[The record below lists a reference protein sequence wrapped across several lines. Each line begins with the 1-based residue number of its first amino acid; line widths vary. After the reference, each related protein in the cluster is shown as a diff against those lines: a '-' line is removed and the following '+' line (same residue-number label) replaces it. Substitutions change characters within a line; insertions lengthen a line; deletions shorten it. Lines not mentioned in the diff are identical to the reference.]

1 MNQQLLIH
9 VQEAIAEANTH
20 AHISRY
26 LPNLENENP
35 GQCLLIY
42 VTQPTA
48 DSEPHECLTVETPV
62 EIGLRM
68 MGGLKPEDIKG
79 IFPLNEPDEAVC
91 LLESLLDELDDND
104 SEQEADEA

>member
-1 MNQQLLIH
+1 MNQQLLKD

-20 AHISRY
+20 AHISSY

-48 DSEPHECLTVETPV
+48 DSEPGECITVETPV
-62 EIGLRM
+62 EIALRM
-68 MGGLKPEDIKG
+68 AGGLKAEEIRG
-79 IFPLNEPDEAVC
+79 VFPLHEPDEAVC
-91 LLESLLDELDDND
+91 LFEWLLDELAENG
-104 SEQEADEA
+104 SGEEVEEA